1 MTSEI
6 EYLGELRTQAKHIL
20 SGNVIITDAPPDNRG
35 KGEAFSPTDLVATA
49 LGSCMIS
56 IMGIKAMDHG
66 WAIEGTKAEITKLM
80 AADPRRISGV
90 KIKLIIPARG
100 LDEKAQEI
108 LKRVALTCPVAL
120 SLHSDI
126 LQDIT
131 FEFEE

>member
-1 MTSEI
+1 
-6 EYLGELRTQAKHIL
+6 
-20 SGNVIITDAPPDNRG
+20 
-35 KGEAFSPTDLVATA
+35 
-49 LGSCMIS
+49 
-56 IMGIKAMDHG
+56 MGIKAMDHG